1 MRFTSVYH
9 RIVGFSVHFLGKGK
23 CSDKTR
29 NISLFSGTW
38 HHKIPIR
45 VVPKLFI
52 ISRLAISMLLKLTTG
67 QLLMPIV
74 FLADT
79 SLVIAIFHPLK
90 ALTSQFIK
98 QLYWPY

>member
-1 MRFTSVYH
+1 
-9 RIVGFSVHFLGKGK
+9 
-23 CSDKTR
+23 
-29 NISLFSGTW
+29 
-38 HHKIPIR
+38 
-45 VVPKLFI
+45 
-52 ISRLAISMLLKLTTG
+52 MLLKLTTG
-67 QLLMPIV
+67 QLLIPIV